1 MDMSHTRKKPV
12 ANSSPK
18 SNKTGKE
25 FSLPL
30 SHTIDA
36 WRVFRIVSELVE
48 GFETLVSL
56 GPSVTIFGSSK
67 SPENNPYYKLA
78 AVFADKISKKGFA
91 VITGGGPG
99 IMEAI
104 NKGAKFANGRS
115 CGLCIDLPQEEEP
128 NTFIDR
134 KYLLRFRYFFV
145 RKVMFVRYAQAFV
158 IFPGGYGTLDE
169 LFEALM
175 LIQTMRIKPF
185 PVYLVGKKYW
195 SGLIKWIKNTAVK
208 SGNITEEEF
217 KLFKVTDDLDE
228 VVRGIEAHHKK
239 SKVLENF

>member
-1 MDMSHTRKKPV
+1 MSRTRKKPG

-18 SNKTGKE
+18 PRSAKKE
-25 FSLPL
+25 YTPPA

-36 WRVFRIVSELVE
+36 WRVFRIVSELVQ

-67 SPENNPYYKLA
+67 SKESDPYYKLA
-78 AVFADKISKKGFA
+78 TLFAGKISKKGFA

-104 NKGAKFANGRS
+104 NKGAKLEGTGRS
-115 CGLCIDLPQEEEP
+115 SGLCIDLPQEEEP
-128 NTFIDR
+128 NHYIDR

-185 PVYLVGKKYW
+185 PVYLV
-195 SGLIKWIKNTAVK
+195 
-208 SGNITEEEF
+208 
-217 KLFKVTDDLDE
+217 
-228 VVRGIEAHHKK
+228 
-239 SKVLENF
+239 

>member
-1 MDMSHTRKKPV
+1 MSPTRKKPV
-12 ANSSPK
+12 ENSSPRA
-18 SNKTGKE
+18 NNLGKE
-25 FSLPL
+25 PLPPP
-30 SHTIDA
+30 SHSIDA

-67 SPENNPYYKLA
+67 SPESNPYYKLA
-78 AVFADKISKKGFA
+78 VAFADKISQKGFA

-104 NKGAKFANGRS
+104 NRGAKFAGGRS

-128 NTFIDR
+128 NQFIDR
-134 KYLLRFRYFFV
+134 KYLLRFRYFSV
-145 RKVMFVRYAQAFV
+145 RKMMFVRYAQAFV

-185 PVYLVGKKYW
+185 PVYLVGRKYW
-195 SGLIKWIKNTAVK
+195 SGLVEWLKNTAVK
-208 SGNITEEEF
+208 GGNITEKEF
-217 KLFKVTDDLDE
+217 KFFKVTDDLDE
-228 VVRGIEAHHKK
+228 VVAGIEAHYKKHKI
-239 SKVLENF
+239 VENF